1 MVGCGWP
8 MVNWK
13 CIKILFKETGRSCC
27 LSVVCLV
34 YFCLMKWFCIS
45 RPEWANKKRTEQDVS
60 LQGTDTW
67 PWFLKPVDSEALL
80 KFLKLVSSCLSNCKF
95 AATTILEEEEEIL
108 SFFLVLS
115 PNIVCGHFGQCN
127 SGHCGHYMDT
137 ETRAYLLSS
146 LAEPQSPENMLSTR
160 ELGKTN
166 FKKIKRAQLSS

>member
-1 MVGCGWP
+1 M
-8 MVNWK
+8 
-13 CIKILFKETGRSCC
+13 
-27 LSVVCLV
+27 
-34 YFCLMKWFCIS
+34 
-45 RPEWANKKRTEQDVS
+45 S

-108 SFFLVLS
+108 SYFLVLC
-115 PNIVCGHFGQCN
+115 PKIVCGHFGHCGQRN
-127 SGHCGHYMDT
+127 YGHCGHYMVT

-146 LAEPQSPENMLSTR
+146 LAEPQSSENMLSTR

>member
-1 MVGCGWP
+1 MC
-8 MVNWK
+8 
-13 CIKILFKETGRSCC
+13 KILFKDKETGRSCC
-27 LSVVCLV
+27 LLVVCLV

-45 RPEWANKKRTEQDVS
+45 RPERANKERIDQDVS

-127 SGHCGHYMDT
+127 YGQYGHY
-137 ETRAYLLSS
+137 AQWCVLLCQYLLPFPGDACS
-146 LAEPQSPENMLSTR
+146 LQPGNMTH
-160 ELGKTN
+160 
-166 FKKIKRAQLSS
+166 

>member
-1 MVGCGWP
+1 MVVGGWP
-8 MVNWK
+8 LVNWK

-80 KFLKLVSSCLSNCKF
+80 KFLKLVSSCLSNSKF

-108 SFFLVLS
+108 SFFLVLC
-115 PNIVCGHFGQCN
+115 PNTYCMWRLRTLWTLYGHRDASIFALQ
-127 SGHCGHYMDT
+127 
-137 ETRAYLLSS
+137 SS
-146 LAEPQSPENMLSTR
+146 RTSIPRKHVVN
-160 ELGKTN
+160 
-166 FKKIKRAQLSS
+166 